1 MATTRQNL
9 RRNLS
14 YMMGDFILDP
24 SGPVPTCSA
33 QGAADYSTA
42 VDALLAT
49 MMTTTLMSGS
59 SYYPPGLRGVRDTR
73 LLGSLTLPVVVGP

>member
-33 QGAADYSTA
+33 QGESDYSTA
-42 VDALLAT
+42 VDVLLA
-49 MMTTTLMSGS
+49 
-59 SYYPPGLRGVRDTR
+59 YYDNDYFNEWFFVLPTGPTGVGHMR